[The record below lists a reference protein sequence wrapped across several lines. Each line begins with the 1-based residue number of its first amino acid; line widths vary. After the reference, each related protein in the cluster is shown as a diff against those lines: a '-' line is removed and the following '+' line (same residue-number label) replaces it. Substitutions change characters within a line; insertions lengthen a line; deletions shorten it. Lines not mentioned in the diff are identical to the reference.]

1 MATRSRPRK
10 PTKKAAAKKTAAKKV
25 ANSKIA
31 EAQKAA
37 QDSLRGLSQSQRNPN
52 PAGVGTAG
60 GPEKPAKP
68 TAPKPG
74 VAAKAISKG
83 DPNYP
88 KNQTNPNN
96 LPTTGA
102 PRDPLL
108 AGLSSPVEQK
118 KNEEQARQIRATN
131 AGREKSPIANPSLY
145 GVSTAKR
152 AQNLALRIAAADA
165 TVKASKAKGNAVWMG
180 IDPNA
185 PTVKIRR
192 SGPERM
198 DEFGGTTDEAKV
210 QPLVMKKDDLLA
222 WLSDDSKVAQIKA
235 AAEKAGFTVES
246 YDDVSKLWTAVV
258 SQAAS
263 SYSLSDK
270 EVTPWAL
277 IALRGKY
284 LVNGRPA
291 AKTTTSTNI
300 DEMDPAQAR
309 LMFEQTAQQALGRS
323 PTKAEVDDF
332 IAKAQTIAKENPS
345 ITTTTT
351 QQNLDG
357 TDGTSTSYTKGGGDV
372 VNAKAQVAALD
383 QARQSEDYQSYQA
396 AGNYFPMLFDALASP
411 V

>member
-10 PTKKAAAKKTAAKKV
+10 PAKKAAAKKTAAKKV

-68 TAPKPG
+68 TPPKPG
-74 VAAKAISKG
+74 VAGKAISKG

-88 KNQTNPNN
+88 KNQTNPTK
-96 LPTTGA
+96 LPSTGA

-118 KNEEQARQIRATN
+118 KNEEQAATIRATN
-131 AGREKSPIANPSLY
+131 AARQKSPIANPSLY

-152 AQNLALRIAAADA
+152 AENLAARIAAADA
-165 TVKASKAKGNAVWMG
+165 TVAASKAKGNAVWMG

-185 PTVKIRR
+185 PTVKLRR
-192 SGPERM
+192 QGPERM

-222 WLSDDSKVAQIKA
+222 WLSDDAKVAEIKA
-235 AAEKAGFTVES
+235 AAEKAGFTIES
-246 YDDVSKLWTAVV
+246 YDDVSKLWNAVV

-270 EVTPWAL
+270 QVTPWAL

-284 LVNGRPA
+284 LVNGKPA
-291 AKTTTSTNI
+291 DKVTTNTSI

-332 IAKAQTIAKENPS
+332 IAKAQTIAKENPGV
-345 ITTTTT
+345 TTTTHH
-351 QQNLDG
+351 LGIDG
-357 TDGTSTSYTKGGGDV
+357 NEESATSVTKGGADV

-383 QARQSEDYQSYQA
+383 QARQSEDYQAYQA
-396 AGNYFPMLFDALASP
+396 AGNYFPMLFEALSSP